1 MSLEQAR
8 EFLELV
14 FPWPPIGQ
22 VGAYCNIHWTYL
34 VPDNPKPLWGGS
46 ATTTLNDA
54 VKQTAYALKQANT
67 QAIYVCMSS
76 QQVAIPKQINQNF
89 SIMQAQRSTHGAV
102 ELLGFF
108 LDIDV
113 KPTAYATQQ
122 DAITAFNDFIQKIGL
137 PTPNVAVD
145 TGSGGFHVHWVCSR
159 AMKPDEWGTYARALA
174 TAVMQH
180 GLMADTQV
188 TVDASRVLRIPG
200 TYNNKTG
207 TPREVKLLTQ
217 IIPTRYD
224 NQIIFDILQPYVG
237 QVQASAPAPGKL
249 VLPAAFGAIT
259 PQSNVPVT
267 NAMSAGIAREAR
279 PVVLQDVVAE
289 CGFIRDAF
297 KDGGKDYDNTL
308 WNLTTLIATFAEDG
322 RALAHD
328 MAKGHS
334 TYTELETDA
343 LFTRKMADRINRNLG
358 WPGCR
363 TIANSGCAAC
373 QTCPHLNAGKSPLH
387 FATSYVPAPASL
399 PPPADMPGGYMRDA
413 DNLVYHMRVKDDGEL
428 ASELVSSYPM
438 GNGWIQENPSTFLFK
453 TITNVGRKIQIG
465 IPLKD
470 LDGRDKMAGCL
481 RTQGFL
487 VQQYEIKKVGE
498 FMVSWSKELQKIK
511 NAVVNTPA
519 FGWHVGAD
527 GKDEGFAY
535 GGILY
540 TPSEERITMNAPSGL
555 DLQYKPRGTLEPW
568 QDAARVITNQK
579 RPELDLIIAA
589 GFAGPLMKFAGQA
602 GVMISAFSADSG
614 VGKSSAMKVGQ
625 SIWGDPVT
633 AMSSLD
639 DTKGSVLEKVG
650 SLKNLPLMWDE
661 MKGLQNLKS
670 FVEVLFG
677 IVQGKGKARLTQ
689 DIAQREVKQWQTI
702 AIVASNASLID
713 SLNVAL
719 QGTEAGI
726 LRLYEY
732 EVPPARE
739 NGPGILSMGEASNRL
754 QNTHNNYGKAGEVY
768 AKFLGQSHEQIGV
781 EVLKTMHSLEKKM
794 SGVVG
799 ERFWFAAAA
808 VLISGAR
815 YANYLK
821 LTEID
826 EMALAKLCMKIIRD
840 MRGHVKSLSLN
851 IRSQASVWDILTS
864 FLSEMRAR
872 HTLTTNIIP
881 TGAGAPIKG
890 SVKIL
895 KDTSKLEGIYVQI
908 AVESGIIR
916 IARTEL
922 MRFLVERGYSRHQ
935 FLGEL
940 EKDFGFRNL
949 NSARL
954 GGGTPLASGNQFLLE
969 SFALG
974 TPLQGWLEDSGDTL
988 PGTFKTNGAGTGETH
1003 EETIEGETIEKAIIR
1018 SKLNPTQGGQS
1029 GS

>member
-1 MSLEQAR
+1 MQQAR
-8 EFLELV
+8 EFLSRVL
-14 FPWPPIGQ
+14 PWPPAGQ
-22 VGAYCNIHWTYL
+22 PGAYMNIH
-34 VPDNPKPLWGGS
+34 NSFEKAGQPKLLWGGRACTS
-46 ATTTLNDA
+46 LNEA
-54 VKQTAYALKQANT
+54 VQAVAYRLGQPDTKG
-67 QAIYVCMSS
+67 IYVCMSS
-76 QQVAIPKQINQNF
+76 QRIAVPKQTANGYTILN
-89 SIMQAQRSTHGAV
+89 AQRSSNGAI
-102 ELLGFF
+102 EIKSFYI
-108 LDIDV
+108 DIDV
-113 KPTAYATQQ
+113 KLGAYSTQQEAFTAFGDFLNATGLPQPTAT
-122 DAITAFNDFIQKIGL
+122 
-137 PTPNVAVD
+137 VE
-145 TGSGGFHVHWVCSR
+145 TGSGGFHVHWLCNR
-159 AMKPDEWGTYARALA
+159 PMQPDEWKPYARALA
-174 TAVMQH
+174 NAVIQH
-180 GLMADTQV
+180 GLIADTEC
-188 TVDASRVLRIPG
+188 TVDIARILRIPNTFNQKSG
-200 TYNNKTG
+200 TAQ
-207 TPREVKLLTQ
+207 PVKFLTQ
-217 IIPTRYD
+217 MLPADYD

-279 PVVLQDVVAE
+279 PVILQDVVTE
-289 CGFIRDAF
+289 CAFIRDAF

-343 LFTRKMADRINRNLG
+343 LFTRKMADRISNNIG

-363 TIANSGCAAC
+363 TIANSGCTAC

-387 FATSYVPAPASL
+387 FAASYVPAPASL

-413 DNLVYHMRVKDDGEL
+413 NNLVYRMSTKDDGEL

-453 TITNVGRKIQIG
+453 TTTNVGRKIQIG

-555 DLQYKPRGTLEPW
+555 DLQYKPRGALEPW

-826 EMALAKLCMKIIRD
+826 ETALAKLCMKIIRD

-881 TGAGAPIKG
+881 TGAGAPIRG

-916 IARTEL
+916 IARTKL

-954 GGGTPLASGNQFLLE
+954 GGGTALASGNQFLLE

-988 PGTFKTNGAGTGETH
+988 PGTFKTNGAGIGETH